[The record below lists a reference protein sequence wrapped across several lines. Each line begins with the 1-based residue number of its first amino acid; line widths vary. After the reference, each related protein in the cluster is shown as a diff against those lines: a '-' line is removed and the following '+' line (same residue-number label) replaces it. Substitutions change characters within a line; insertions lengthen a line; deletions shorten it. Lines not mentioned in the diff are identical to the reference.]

1 MRGSNVR
8 RLIIIGLLF
17 LSHFCY
23 AKSDTQI
30 INDAKEAV
38 RKELSQKYKPGDC
51 ERWRLLEA
59 SGKARSGSAVII
71 CDSNFNPLLG
81 LDFSE
86 IKVFRNESSNAV
98 CGIVS
103 GHTDISKIG
112 GRFVYTDGDA
122 GHVFIKK
129 SKEPAF
135 LSDKSESGRN
145 MLKLLDQQLK
155 IESRSCG

>member
-1 MRGSNVR
+1 M
-8 RLIIIGLLF
+8 
-17 LSHFCY
+17 
-23 AKSDTQI
+23 
-30 INDAKEAV
+30 
-38 RKELSQKYKPGDC
+38 
-51 ERWRLLEA
+51 
-59 SGKARSGSAVII
+59 
-71 CDSNFNPLLG
+71 LG

>member
-1 MRGSNVR
+1 M
-8 RLIIIGLLF
+8 
-17 LSHFCY
+17 
-23 AKSDTQI
+23 
-30 INDAKEAV
+30 
-38 RKELSQKYKPGDC
+38 
-51 ERWRLLEA
+51 
-59 SGKARSGSAVII
+59 
-71 CDSNFNPLLG
+71 LG

-86 IKVFRNESSNAV
+86 VKVFRNESSNAV

-129 SKEPAF
+129 SKEPA

-155 IESRSCG
+155 LSPEAAANAEYVIGK

>member
-1 MRGSNVR
+1 MKQV
-8 RLIIIGLLF
+8 IITGLLF
-17 LSHFCY
+17 LSPFCY
-23 AKSDTQI
+23 AKSDAQI
-30 INDAKEAV
+30 VNDAKEAV

-59 SGKARSGSAVII
+59 SGKARSGSAVIN

-81 LDFSE
+81 LDFSD
-86 IKVFRNESSNAV
+86 IKIFRNDNSNAV

-103 GHTDISKIG
+103 GHTDISRIG
-112 GRFVYTDGDA
+112 GRFVYTDGNS

-135 LSDKSESGRN
+135 LVDKSESGRN
-145 MLKLLDQQLK
+145 MLKILDNQLK
-155 IESRSCG
+155 IESRYCQ

>member
-1 MRGSNVR
+1 MRQV
-8 RLIIIGLLF
+8 IITGLLF
-17 LSHFCY
+17 LSSFCY
-23 AKSDTQI
+23 AKSDAQI
-30 INDAKEAV
+30 VNDAKEAV
-38 RKELSQKYKPGDC
+38 RKELSQKYKPGEC
-51 ERWRLLEA
+51 ERWRTLEG
-59 SGKARSGSAVII
+59 SGKASSGSAVIN

-81 LDFSE
+81 LDFSD
-86 IKVFRNESSNAV
+86 IKVFRHENSNAV

-103 GHTDISKIG
+103 GHTDISRIG

-145 MLKLLDQQLK
+145 MLKILDQQLK
-155 IESRSCG
+155 IESRSCE

>member
-1 MRGSNVR
+1 MR

-38 RKELSQKYKPGDC
+38 RKELSQKYKPGEC
-51 ERWRLLEA
+51 ERWRTLEG
-59 SGKARSGSAVII
+59 SGKARSGSAVIN

-81 LDFSE
+81 LDFSD
-86 IKVFRNESSNAV
+86 IKVFRHENSSAV

-103 GHTDISKIG
+103 GHTDISRIG
-112 GRFVYTDGDA
+112 GRFVYTDGES
-122 GHVFIKK
+122 GHVFIKE

-135 LSDKSESGRN
+135 LADKSEIGRN
-145 MLKLLDQQLK
+145 ALKILDQQLK
-155 IESRSCG
+155 INSRNCQ